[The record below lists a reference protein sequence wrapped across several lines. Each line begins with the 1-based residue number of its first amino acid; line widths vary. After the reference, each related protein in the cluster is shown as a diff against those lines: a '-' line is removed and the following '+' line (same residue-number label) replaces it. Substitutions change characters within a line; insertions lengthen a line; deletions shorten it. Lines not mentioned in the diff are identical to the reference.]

1 MGQVYQVSSGFKA
14 KEHFFLIGC
23 FFVVLVVCWLFKNN
37 GAQTMSLG
45 RTIRIYLDDGS
56 VKGVKH
62 AEIVNWTGQALS
74 CPRHHV
80 KSLKH
85 WPESKKPGCYFLY
98 GVDDE
103 SGEPAVYIGEAEN
116 VYDRVLNHLANKDF
130 WNEIILFTSKDEN
143 LTKSHVKFLES
154 ELVKA
159 AKNANRQL
167 LLNGNTPNHPSL
179 PRSEQASMKEYFQNL
194 KTLLGVLG
202 HKTLEPLIHK
212 PSDSAYQVIEKLD
225 ELVSETKLCLNIKG
239 LEAQAILSDEGIVVT
254 KGSFANKFVKNSL
267 SNGYKKLR
275 TKLIDSGVVI
285 DNGDNLVFTQNYL
298 FTSPSQAAAVLVGY
312 AINGRNSWVDSNGIS
327 LKELETNS

>member
-1 MGQVYQVSSGFKA
+1 MA
-14 KEHFFLIGC
+14 
-23 FFVVLVVCWLFKNN
+23 
-37 GAQTMSLG
+37 LG

-56 VKGVKH
+56 VTGVKH
-62 AEIVNWTGQALS
+62 AEIVNWTGQAIS
-74 CPRHHV
+74 CPRQHV
-80 KSLKH
+80 KNLND

-130 WNEIILFTSKDEN
+130 WNEIVFFTSKDEN

-167 LLNGNTPNHPSL
+167 LLNGNTPSLPSL
-179 PRSEQASMKEYFQNL
+179 PRSEQASMKEYLQNL

-212 PSDSAYQVIEKLD
+212 PTDVDRQHLEKAD
-225 ELVSETKLCLNIKG
+225 EPDSETKLFLNIKG
-239 LEAQAILSDEGIVVT
+239 LEAQAILNDEGIVVT
-254 KGSFANKFVKNSL
+254 EGSFASKIIKDSL
-267 SNGYKKLR
+267 SNGYQKLR
-275 TKLIDSGVVI
+275 AKLIDTGVLV
-285 DNGDNLVFTQNYL
+285 DNGNHFVFTQNYL
-298 FTSPSQAAAVLVGY
+298 FTSPSQAAAILVGY
-312 AINGRNSWVDSNGIS
+312 AINGRNHWLDSNGTS
-327 LKELETNS
+327 LKVLETNS

>member
-1 MGQVYQVSSGFKA
+1 
-14 KEHFFLIGC
+14 
-23 FFVVLVVCWLFKNN
+23 
-37 GAQTMSLG
+37 MSLG

-56 VKGVKH
+56 VTGVKH
-62 AEIVNWTGQALS
+62 AEIVNWTGQAIS
-74 CPRHHV
+74 CPRQHV
-80 KSLKH
+80 KSLND

-130 WNEIILFTSKDEN
+130 WNEIVFFTSKDEN

-167 LLNGNTPNHPSL
+167 LLNGNTPNQPTL

-212 PSDSAYQVIEKLD
+212 PSNFLEKKLDKLD
-225 ELVSETKLCLNIKG
+225 ELASETKLFLNVKG
-239 LEAQAILSDEGIVVT
+239 LEAQAILNDEGIVVT
-254 KGSFANKFVKNSL
+254 EGSFASKLVKDSL

-285 DNGDNLVFTQNYL
+285 DNGNNFVFTQDYL

-312 AINGRNSWVDSNGIS
+312 AINGRNHWLDSSGIS